1 MNKKEKICWTV
12 AIITMIIQ
20 KKVGLRKFPRLV
32 QIIIAYGLVIGSLL
46 LLIKLGKPTKE
57 EKKNILVAL
66 ILLSLFITTIPI
78 YDGLAYLYPNNVS
91 DVKSVC
97 EIYVSVVMC
106 IILIFTYI
114 INKKKKMR
122 RELEKKQNRKK

>member
-46 LLIKLGKPTKE
+46 LLIKLGKRRK
-57 EKKNILVAL
+57 
-66 ILLSLFITTIPI
+66 I
-78 YDGLAYLYPNNVS
+78 Y
-91 DVKSVC
+91 
-97 EIYVSVVMC
+97 
-106 IILIFTYI
+106 
-114 INKKKKMR
+114 
-122 RELEKKQNRKK
+122 

>member
-66 ILLSLFITTIPI
+66 ILSSLFITTIPI

>member
-78 YDGLAYLYPNNVS
+78 YDGLAYLCPNNVS

-122 RELEKKQNRKK
+122 RELEKKQKRKK

>member
-32 QIIIAYGLVIGSLL
+32 QIIIAYGLVIGSFL

>member
-66 ILLSLFITTIPI
+66 ILSSLLITTIPI

>member
-66 ILLSLFITTIPI
+66 ILSSLFITTIPS

>member
-91 DVKSVC
+91 AVKSVC

>member
-66 ILLSLFITTIPI
+66 ILSSLFITTIPI

-122 RELEKKQNRKK
+122 RELEKKQKRKK

>member
-32 QIIIAYGLVIGSLL
+32 QIIIAYGLVIGSFL
-46 LLIKLGKPTKE
+46 LLIKLDKPTKE

-122 RELEKKQNRKK
+122 RELEKKQKRKK

>member
-122 RELEKKQNRKK
+122 RELEKKQKRKK